1 MESLS
6 FDRIVTWS
14 MSAFT
19 SLFQFER
26 NNLAAMLRVCV
37 VSMAWMA
44 CSMAPLM
51 SQVFNLEDE
60 AQQGINQ
67 YHEINVGVADT
78 PFGWFDISP
87 GFSVLIV
94 HRKQGADSKLFFE
107 YGYGGALPT
116 IVTGKVGVGVSGKSN
131 ANLSVGVRVF
141 PTHGYVRLGIP
152 LNTNQG
158 KMELALSYEHSGR
171 DLSPTLQQL
180 SFGSARML
188 TVGLCMD
195 IQ

>member
-1 MESLS
+1 MESVS
-6 FDRIVTWS
+6 FERIVTWS

-19 SLFQFER
+19 PLFQFER
-26 NNLAAMLRVCV
+26 NNLAAMLRMCV

-67 YHEINVGVADT
+67 YHEINVGVAET

-94 HRKQGADSKLFFE
+94 HRKQEADSKLFFE

-116 IVTGKVGVGVSGKSN
+116 IVTGKVGVGKVKRQSFCGGSCFPHPWICQIGDSFEYESGQN
-131 ANLSVGVRVF
+131 GVG
-141 PTHGYVRLGIP
+141 P
-152 LNTNQG
+152 
-158 KMELALSYEHSGR
+158 EL
-171 DLSPTLQQL
+171 
-180 SFGSARML
+180 
-188 TVGLCMD
+188 
-195 IQ
+195 